1 MPEPT
6 DPLSHSSRVISL
18 AAPRSGEIDSGWRAE
33 FASEV
38 DQLFNGRLRIAAS
51 VLFILHLAA
60 FAVFPDRTGTALGVT
75 LRVAMFPFSAALIA
89 CTWWTGLGRMV
100 RAAATLMI
108 VTVCAYA
115 AWNNTTIGEPL
126 DIRSLTLTILTA
138 GLLFPFGAWGMF
150 ALSASVLAIYC
161 VAIGHSG
168 ELGQAA
174 ASGVFFLVCACAL
187 ATLTAWLSTRLRAS
201 EFHARRKLKIA
212 NEEMDTLL
220 RDMLPEP
227 IVARLRRERGV
238 IADRHAE
245 ATVMFADI
253 VGFTAMSST
262 LQPEL
267 LVRFLNS
274 LFSELDAL
282 TTKLGLEKI
291 KTIGDAYMVAAGLP
305 LARPD
310 HAQAVARLALE
321 MRALVSRVAVPSGD
335 GLKVR
340 IGIHSG
346 PVVAGVIG
354 VTKLSY
360 DLWGDTVNIASRME
374 SHAEPGMIQVT
385 EATHDLLKGAFRLE
399 PRGPIQVKGKGV
411 MNAFLLIDELPA
423 PEAGVLSR

>member
-1 MPEPT
+1 MGLEIEP
-6 DPLSHSSRVISL
+6 
-18 AAPRSGEIDSGWRAE
+18 GWRTK

-38 DQLFNGRLRIAAS
+38 DELFKRRLRVATS
-51 VLFILHLAA
+51 VLFVLHAVA
-60 FAVFPDRTGTALGVT
+60 FAVFPDRTGTTLDAAL
-75 LRVAMFPFSAALIA
+75 RFAMFPFSALLFA
-89 CTWWTGLGRMV
+89 CTWWRGLGRWV
-100 RAAATLMI
+100 RAAAALMI
-108 VTVCAYA
+108 FTVSAYA
-115 AWNNTTIGEPL
+115 AWKNAKVGDPL

-138 GLLFPFGAWGMF
+138 GLLFPFGFWGMF
-150 ALSASVLAIYC
+150 ALSASVLAIYFA
-161 VAIGHSG
+161 AIHSTG
-168 ELGQAA
+168 EFGQAA
-174 ASGVFFLVCACAL
+174 ISGTFFLVCACAL

-201 EFHARRKLKIA
+201 EFHARRDLKIA
-212 NEEMDTLL
+212 NEQMDALL

-227 IVARLRRERGV
+227 IVARLKRERGV

-262 LQPEL
+262 MQPEL

-310 HAQAVARLALE
+310 HAHAIARLALE
-321 MRALVSRVAVPSGD
+321 MRAVVGKIDVPD
-335 GLKVR
+335 GRELKVR

-354 VTKLSY
+354 ATKLTY

-385 EATHDLLKGAFRLE
+385 EATRNLLEGRFRLE
-399 PRGPIQVKGKGV
+399 DRGSIQVKGKGA
-411 MNAFLLIDELPA
+411 MNAFVLVEEL
-423 PEAGVLSR
+423 GTRS